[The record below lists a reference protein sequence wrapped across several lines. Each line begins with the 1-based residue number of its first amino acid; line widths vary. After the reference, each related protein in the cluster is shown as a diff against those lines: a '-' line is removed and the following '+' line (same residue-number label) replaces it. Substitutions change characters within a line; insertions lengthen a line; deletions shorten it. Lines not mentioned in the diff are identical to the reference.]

1 MSSVVPK
8 CGWRATVKPGCIC
21 YGSPQLVSQNLV
33 RAAKSDRT
41 PPCCLHSGFFFL
53 SQKIQKRDPPPVSGW
68 SPRYGFKFFLG
79 NALGR
84 PDFGPRPPSLPP
96 RSPRRAPLGSQKE
109 PACTAILSPS
119 DTSLEASCLQNMHAS
134 GWDVFGVSSHTVKR
148 AHPLV
153 CIPFFSL
160 MMS

>member
-53 SQKIQKRDPPPVSGW
+53 SQKIQKRDPPP
-68 SPRYGFKFFLG
+68 
-79 NALGR
+79 
-84 PDFGPRPPSLPP
+84 
-96 RSPRRAPLGSQKE
+96 RSQAGVPGMVLNFSWEMPLGGPILVPVPPPCPPGARAGLPWGLKKNLLALPSSLQ
-109 PACTAILSPS
+109 AILPLRLLASRTCMPRDGMSLVSVPIPS
-119 DTSLEASCLQNMHAS
+119 NVLTH
-134 GWDVFGVSSHTVKR
+134 WFVFLSFH
-148 AHPLV
+148 
-153 CIPFFSL
+153 
-160 MMS
+160 